1 MFFRQFRYLV
11 AVAEE
16 GHFVRAAQK
25 CNVTQPTLSSA
36 IKMLETELGVPI
48 FLRGRGQ
55 GFHGLTPEG
64 HQVAK
69 WARSVLAHCDAM
81 RDEIALMQD
90 NLRGRLRIG
99 AMATMSPVVPV
110 LLKPFRDRHPD
121 VRVDV
126 QFGGVEALKVG
137 LSNFSLDVV
146 MTYLDKNELGLKN
159 VLPIYTEELGLLV
172 PDTAKFRNLS
182 KISWKDAAELP
193 LALLQP
199 VMHLRHV
206 ADKAFAAVGCTPNI
220 HVESESILHLMF
232 HVQYTELCTV
242 VPTHFEKIPGLHRGT
257 KLLKLVEPA
266 VAHDVGLFWG
276 EGEVMIPMAN
286 AFVKVVREL
295 ITSQELAEQLSPNV
309 DADGASKSKP
319 PQLVPAGIE

>member
-64 HQVAK
+64 DRVAK

-81 RDEIALMQD
+81 REEVALMQD
-90 NLRGRLRIG
+90 NLKGRLRIG

-110 LLKPFRDRHPD
+110 LLKPFRDRHPGA
-121 VRVDV
+121 RVDI
-126 QFGGVEALKVG
+126 QFGGIEALKVG

-146 MTYLDKNELGLKN
+146 MTYLDKDELEAKN
-159 VLPIYTEELGLLV
+159 TLPIYTERLGLLV
-172 PDTAKFRNLS
+172 PDTPKFRSLS
-182 KISWKDAAELP
+182 KISWKEAADLP

-199 VMHLRHV
+199 VTHLRHV
-206 ADKAFAAVGCTPNI
+206 ADKAFAAVGCTPNV
-220 HVESESILHLMF
+220 HVESELILHLMF
-232 HVQYTELCTV
+232 HVQYTELCTII
-242 VPTHFEKIPGLHRGT
+242 PTHFEKIPGLHQGT
-257 KLLKLVEPA
+257 KLLELIEPA
-266 VAHDVGLFWG
+266 VAHDVGLLWG
-276 EGEVMIPMAN
+276 EGAVMMPMAN

-295 ITSQELAEQLSPNV
+295 LKSKELAERLSPDV
-309 DADGASKSKP
+309 EHAAKGKRQP
-319 PQLVPAGIE
+319 EPAGVA